1 MQKKRRMRR
10 LFISSQSNE
19 HGFTLIEMLISFS
32 ILSFLL
38 LITPTIWTYLNYQPQ
53 TERFSVH
60 QFFHVITDE
69 VQLYQVLGDSHD
81 SLSLQTIDQKHIL
94 ISKYKD
100 TIRRQVNRTGHE
112 VLMRDVQSFEVKYF
126 DHYLV
131 IKLRLKSGNLYEKV
145 ITKFNK

>member
-100 TIRRQVNRTGHE
+100 TIRRQVNRAGHE